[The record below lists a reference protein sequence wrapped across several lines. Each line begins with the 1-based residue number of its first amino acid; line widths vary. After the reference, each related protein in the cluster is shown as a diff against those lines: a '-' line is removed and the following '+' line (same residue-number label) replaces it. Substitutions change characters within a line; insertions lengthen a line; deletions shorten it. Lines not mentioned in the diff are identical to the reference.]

1 MKLFTFITVL
11 LITITSCNCQ
21 KGTTNESNL
30 LAAKENNTN
39 MNQESN
45 VPVMIY
51 EANSRGYFIK
61 LKIENKKISISKDRG
76 AKDFKIVNEIS
87 DIDWSQLS
95 KLALAVDIN
104 TVKDLK
110 WPTEKRFYDGATHAN
125 ITFVVNGV
133 EYPAN
138 GFDGGIPPL
147 EIAELVNKIVELGEK

>member
-1 MKLFTFITVL
+1 MKLLTFLIAL
-11 LITITSCNCQ
+11 FITITSCNCQ
-21 KGTTNESNL
+21 KATTNESNL

-61 LKIENKKISISKDRG
+61 LKVENRKIYISKDRN
-76 AKDFKIVNEIS
+76 ASDFKTSNAIS
-87 DIDWSQLS
+87 DKDWDEIS
-95 KLALAVDIN
+95 KLALAVDLN
-104 TVKDLK
+104 SVKDLK

-125 ITFVVNGV
+125 ITFIRNEV

-138 GFDGGIPPL
+138 GFDGGFPPK
-147 EIAELVNKIVELGEK
+147 EIATLVNKIVELGEK